1 MSNNNVITDYKVNYV
16 ELSNCIRKAAI
27 QGKGI
32 DFTFDFD
39 KLAESITDM
48 SLLVVPNDIK
58 SKRIGPEDIVYLGE
72 FFKKTKLSWLDRNKF
87 YSSLVFVRTDVEG
100 ALDEEFYELMEDMKA
115 NQLDNPD
122 IDKAE
127 TLAKILS
134 KYPCYV
140 ASVVSYKNLDIKK
153 CGTISFEIICKA
165 NLVTILIDNEKYH
178 KPSNNTSDSNSETT
192 TTEG

>member
-16 ELSNCIRKAAI
+16 ELSNCIRKSTI
-27 QGKGI
+27 QGKNI

-39 KLAESITDM
+39 KLGELITDM
-48 SLLVVPNDIK
+48 SLLVVNNDIK

-72 FFKKTKLSWLDRNKF
+72 FFKKTKLSWLDHNKF
-87 YSSLVFVRTDVEG
+87 VSSLVFVRTDVPG

-140 ASVVSYKNLDIKK
+140 ASVVSYWFPATNSNLPRV
-153 CGTISFEIICKA
+153 
-165 NLVTILIDNEKYH
+165 LVLI
-178 KPSNNTSDSNSETT
+178 
-192 TTEG
+192 